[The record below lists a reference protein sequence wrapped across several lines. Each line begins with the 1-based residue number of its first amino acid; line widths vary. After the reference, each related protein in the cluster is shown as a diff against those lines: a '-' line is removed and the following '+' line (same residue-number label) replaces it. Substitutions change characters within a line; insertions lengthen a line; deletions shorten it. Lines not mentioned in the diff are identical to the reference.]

1 MTTYFKTVEIKIGA
15 SEDVKRSVLN
25 KNNSFYIIYSPEKF
39 KLRPRDNI
47 LLDLKIKVDV
57 SKSLE
62 AWINLLP
69 CLKESGQAIEDHN
82 WTANKLKDETIQLNI
97 LNKNFYN
104 MITIKQNQEI
114 GYMFLLGQKFNEKVI
129 TKHATIT

>member
-15 SEDVKRSVLN
+15 SEDVKRPVLN

-69 CLKESGQAIEDHN
+69 CLKESG
-82 WTANKLKDETIQLNI
+82 
-97 LNKNFYN
+97 
-104 MITIKQNQEI
+104 
-114 GYMFLLGQKFNEKVI
+114 
-129 TKHATIT
+129 

>member
-15 SEDVKRSVLN
+15 SEDVKRPVLN
-25 KNNSFYIIYSPEKF
+25 KNNSFYIIYSPEKI

-69 CLKESGQAIEDHN
+69 CLKESE
-82 WTANKLKDETIQLNI
+82 
-97 LNKNFYN
+97 
-104 MITIKQNQEI
+104 
-114 GYMFLLGQKFNEKVI
+114 
-129 TKHATIT
+129 

>member
-1 MTTYFKTVEIKIGA
+1 MTTNFKTVEIKIGA
-15 SEDVKRSVLN
+15 SEDVKRPVLN

-39 KLRPRDNI
+39 KLQPRDNI

-69 CLKESGQAIEDHN
+69 CLKESG
-82 WTANKLKDETIQLNI
+82 
-97 LNKNFYN
+97 
-104 MITIKQNQEI
+104 
-114 GYMFLLGQKFNEKVI
+114 
-129 TKHATIT
+129 

>member
-69 CLKESGQAIEDHN
+69 CLKESG
-82 WTANKLKDETIQLNI
+82 
-97 LNKNFYN
+97 
-104 MITIKQNQEI
+104 
-114 GYMFLLGQKFNEKVI
+114 
-129 TKHATIT
+129 

>member
-15 SEDVKRSVLN
+15 SEDVKRPVLN

-39 KLRPRDNI
+39 TLRPRDNI

-69 CLKESGQAIEDHN
+69 CLKESG
-82 WTANKLKDETIQLNI
+82 
-97 LNKNFYN
+97 
-104 MITIKQNQEI
+104 
-114 GYMFLLGQKFNEKVI
+114 
-129 TKHATIT
+129 

>member
-15 SEDVKRSVLN
+15 SEDVKRPVLN
-25 KNNSFYIIYSPEKF
+25 KSNSFYIIYSPEKF

-69 CLKESGQAIEDHN
+69 CLKESG
-82 WTANKLKDETIQLNI
+82 
-97 LNKNFYN
+97 
-104 MITIKQNQEI
+104 
-114 GYMFLLGQKFNEKVI
+114 
-129 TKHATIT
+129 

>member
-1 MTTYFKTVEIKIGA
+1 MTTYFKTVEIKTGA
-15 SEDVKRSVLN
+15 SEDVKRPVLN

-69 CLKESGQAIEDHN
+69 CLKESG
-82 WTANKLKDETIQLNI
+82 
-97 LNKNFYN
+97 
-104 MITIKQNQEI
+104 
-114 GYMFLLGQKFNEKVI
+114 
-129 TKHATIT
+129 

>member
-15 SEDVKRSVLN
+15 SEDVKRPVSN

-69 CLKESGQAIEDHN
+69 CLKESG
-82 WTANKLKDETIQLNI
+82 
-97 LNKNFYN
+97 
-104 MITIKQNQEI
+104 
-114 GYMFLLGQKFNEKVI
+114 
-129 TKHATIT
+129 

>member
-1 MTTYFKTVEIKIGA
+1 MTTYFKTVEIKTGA
-15 SEDVKRSVLN
+15 SEDVKRPALN

-39 KLRPRDNI
+39 TLRPRDNI

-69 CLKESGQAIEDHN
+69 CLKESG
-82 WTANKLKDETIQLNI
+82 
-97 LNKNFYN
+97 
-104 MITIKQNQEI
+104 
-114 GYMFLLGQKFNEKVI
+114 
-129 TKHATIT
+129 